1 MFRIFFHVNNTL
13 IMCFVQLLDDQ
24 KKLDEEEAIRNKM
37 RRMRK
42 LQEDE
47 ENRKVQLQLKLDSLL
62 L

>member
-1 MFRIFFHVNNTL
+1 
-13 IMCFVQLLDDQ
+13 MCFVQLLDDQ